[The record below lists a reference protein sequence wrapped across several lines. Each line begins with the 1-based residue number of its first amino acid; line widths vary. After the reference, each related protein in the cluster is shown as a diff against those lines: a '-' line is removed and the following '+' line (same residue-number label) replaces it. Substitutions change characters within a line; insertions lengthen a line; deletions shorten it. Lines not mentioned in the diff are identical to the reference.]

1 MTGGRA
7 SRTPLQPLEL
17 LRVLREHHVD
27 FLVIGGVAVAAHGYV
42 RATKDVD
49 IVPAP
54 ERANLERLLAALRAL
69 DARPDIGDFGPE
81 ELPVALDL
89 EGLAHGGNR
98 VLDTRYGRL
107 DVMQWIAGA
116 RSYDAL
122 REAAVVSDGVAYVG
136 LDDLIA
142 MKQAAGRDVD
152 RIDIRA
158 LEEARGATS

>member
-69 DARPDIGDFGPE
+69 DARPDIGVSVPRNC
-81 ELPVALDL
+81 PSRSTSRAW
-89 EGLAHGGNR
+89 R
-98 VLDTRYGRL
+98 T
-107 DVMQWIAGA
+107 AGTGC
-116 RSYDAL
+116 S
-122 REAAVVSDGVAYVG
+122 
-136 LDDLIA
+136 
-142 MKQAAGRDVD
+142 
-152 RIDIRA
+152 IRA
-158 LEEARGATS
+158 TAGST